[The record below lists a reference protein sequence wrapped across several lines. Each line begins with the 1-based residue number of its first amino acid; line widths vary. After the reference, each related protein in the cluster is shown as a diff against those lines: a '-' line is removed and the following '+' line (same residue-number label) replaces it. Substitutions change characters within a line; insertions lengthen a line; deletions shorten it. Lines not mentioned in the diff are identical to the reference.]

1 MRQDQKD
8 YIHTENY
15 KKLEALEKKE
25 LRSQQLDLLKEFL
38 MTKKIG
44 GGSTYVKRDRRKT
57 GIQNIHPHRFRRT
70 LATNLIDKGMLLEQ
84 VQRILAHKKIET
96 TLIYANVN
104 QQMTRMNHQKFT
116 Y

>member
-1 MRQDQKD
+1 M
-8 YIHTENY
+8 
-15 KKLEALEKKE
+15 
-25 LRSQQLDLLKEFL
+25 LKE
-38 MTKKIG
+38 IEE
-44 GGSTYVKRDRRKT
+44 KT

-70 LATNLIDKGMLLEQ
+70 LATNLLDKGMPLEQ
-84 VQRILAHKKIET
+84 VQRILGYKKIET

>member
-1 MRQDQKD
+1 M
-8 YIHTENY
+8 
-15 KKLEALEKKE
+15 
-25 LRSQQLDLLKEFL
+25 LKE
-38 MTKKIG
+38 IEE
-44 GGSTYVKRDRRKT
+44 KT

-70 LATNLIDKGMLLEQ
+70 LATNLLDKGRPLEQ
-84 VQRILAHKKIET
+84 VQRILGYKKIET